1 MKNDSSLTFM
11 LQIYENILKKR
22 IYRQKKK
29 KKSID
34 KLKHYN
40 KCMIIPFWFKEINNV
55 YSSMNRKLSTFSNLA
70 RSLGIMERRIR
81 RRIKQSIS

>member
-1 MKNDSSLTFM
+1 MLMKNDSSLTFM

-40 KCMIIPFWFKEINNV
+40 KCMIIPF
-55 YSSMNRKLSTFSNLA
+55 
-70 RSLGIMERRIR
+70 
-81 RRIKQSIS
+81 